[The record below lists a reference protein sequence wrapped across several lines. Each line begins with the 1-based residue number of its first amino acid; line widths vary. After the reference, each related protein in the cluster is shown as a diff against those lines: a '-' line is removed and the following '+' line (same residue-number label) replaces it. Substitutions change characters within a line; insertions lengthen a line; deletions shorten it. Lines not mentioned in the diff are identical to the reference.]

1 MADAIEAKAAI
12 KDQGR
17 LSDTDTG
24 TDALIRLLSGDTSML
39 KCAVC
44 GAQAGTCDCWEKC
57 PCGWSFRKG
66 AKCQNPAHGA
76 AADEGERSE
85 EHTSELQS
93 LMRISYAV
101 FCLQKKKTKQENR
114 NKI

>member
-1 MADAIEAKAAI
+1 MRISDWSSDVCSSDLPSTLAKALRSVMADAIEAKAAI

-76 AADEGERSE
+76 AADEGERRES
-85 EHTSELQS
+85 
-93 LMRISYAV
+93 R
-101 FCLQKKKTKQENR
+101 
-114 NKI
+114 